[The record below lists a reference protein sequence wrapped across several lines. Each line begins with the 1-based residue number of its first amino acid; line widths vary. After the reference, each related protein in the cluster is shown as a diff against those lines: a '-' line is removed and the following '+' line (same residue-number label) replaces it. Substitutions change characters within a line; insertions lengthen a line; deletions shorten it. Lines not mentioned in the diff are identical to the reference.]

1 MQSFSFLKIRPAPFE
16 ISLSL
21 FADDLILQSSIYF
34 FPFSSSFLSAV
45 ANLFS
50 GSIK

>member
-1 MQSFSFLKIRPAPFE
+1 MQSISFLKIRPAPFE

-34 FPFSSSFLSAV
+34 FFSSSFLSAV

>member
-34 FPFSSSFLSAV
+34 FSSSFLSAV